1 MYPYDSAAANANG
14 HDCSVRKL
22 RIHQKNVATIAVT
35 ATDSLSYP
43 PATLRM
49 MCAGRIAM
57 IAAVIANAVALC
69 FPTAA
74 SRAMSAVNSVAMTA
88 KPAGMNTQT
97 SFRLTSKPIALSAR
111 KIPAAVNCIP
121 G

>member
-1 MYPYDSAAANANG
+1 MYPYESAAANANG
-14 HDCSVRKL
+14 HDRSVRKL

-35 ATDSLSYP
+35 ATDSLSKP

-57 IAAVIANAVALC
+57 MNAVTANAVALC

-74 SRAMSAVNSVAMTA
+74 SFAMSAVNSVAMTE
-88 KPAGMNTQT
+88 KPAGMNTHT
-97 SFRLTSKPIALSAR
+97 SFRLTSKPNALSAR